1 MHQEA
6 IQSYTALTSRWP
18 KVNEVHQML
27 LQRTLVTYGS
37 GISACEKSLQEWQR
51 CLQLLGDLEG
61 ESLQGCVGK
70 GNRTR

>member
-1 MHQEA
+1 
-6 IQSYTALTSRWP
+6 
-18 KVNEVHQML
+18 ML